1 MIEYNDIS
9 RTVKFSHGKITN
21 ATLDEFV
28 RQYTNVVHWC
38 VNRLLDSD
46 GTVDKIWLYSN
57 AFHLNKVMILDAHL
71 INCAVQDSIAIYES
85 YVEIKKQWVET
96 RDKRIA
102 KLDRKL
108 ARKSISVKVYNRM
121 KKRAME
127 DEPKLIF
134 GTRDIFIKRCKG
146 KITKEEYKLNRRL
159 PLYSIGEARYNGN
172 RRFRICDDYTIELTF
187 PIR

>member
-1 MIEYNDIS
+1 MSKYNDIS
-9 RTVKFSHGKITN
+9 RSVKFSHGKITN
-21 ATLDEFV
+21 ATLDEFD

-57 AFHLNKVMILDAHL
+57 AFHLNKVMILDGHL
-71 INCAVQDSIAIYES
+71 INCAVQDSIAIYKS

-127 DEPKLIF
+127 EEPKLIF
-134 GTRDIFIKRCKG
+134 GSRDIFIKRCKG
-146 KITKEEYKLNRRL
+146 KITKEEYKLNRRM
-159 PLYSIGEARYNGN
+159 PLYSIG
-172 RRFRICDDYTIELTF
+172 
-187 PIR
+187 

>member
-1 MIEYNDIS
+1 MSKYNDIS

-46 GTVDKIWLYSN
+46 GAVDKVWLYSN
-57 AFHLNKVMILDAHL
+57 AFHLNKVMILDSHL
-71 INCAVQDSIAIYES
+71 INSAVQDSVAIYES

-108 ARKSISVKVYNRM
+108 ARKSLMM
-121 KKRAME
+121 K
-127 DEPKLIF
+127 
-134 GTRDIFIKRCKG
+134 
-146 KITKEEYKLNRRL
+146 
-159 PLYSIGEARYNGN
+159 
-172 RRFRICDDYTIELTF
+172 
-187 PIR
+187 